1 MSNTFETI
9 LDALKGETVL
19 VQPRVSREVRLLLY
33 FFFTSSLTSFLTSF
47 CFKSLLFYYFRLLFM
62 F

>member
-19 VQPRVSREVRLLLY
+19 VQPRVSREVI
-33 FFFTSSLTSFLTSF
+33 
-47 CFKSLLFYYFRLLFM
+47 LFYFYFILF
-62 F
+62 